1 MDGVAHFVVEH
12 DIADLLS
19 QFLGSGLHLP
29 QLLAIEL
36 KGNPSDLRFEGG
48 KASLTGRPASRQ
60 TLPISAAARVP
71 IMVCLKGQ
79 PISPL
84 HNGS

>member
-48 KASLTGRPASRQ
+48 KSVLDRKTG
-60 TLPISAAARVP
+60 ISTNFANLSSGKGTNHG
-71 IMVCLKGQ
+71 MLKG
-79 PISPL
+79 STD
-84 HNGS
+84 